1 MVFWCG
7 SDSQT
12 YFSSL
17 EYYEDQCMPFAGE
30 NKYRILSAVLAI
42 QALTIIKHVVELL
55 FFQSFTCLEKT

>member
-1 MVFWCG
+1 
-7 SDSQT
+7 
-12 YFSSL
+12 
-17 EYYEDQCMPFAGE
+17 MPFAGE